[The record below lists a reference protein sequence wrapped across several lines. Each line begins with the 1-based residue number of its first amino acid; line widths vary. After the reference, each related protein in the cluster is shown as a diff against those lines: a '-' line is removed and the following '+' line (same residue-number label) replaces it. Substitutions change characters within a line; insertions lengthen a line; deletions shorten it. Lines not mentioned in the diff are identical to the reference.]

1 MNNKIQTINTKAQQD
16 AIDTA
21 MKVIRGID
29 DLAGNE
35 NFRNFMKSFSKRSDA
50 LALTILHEDK
60 LTHDERESLRNR
72 RLGILEVLMQPSE
85 DRAAQVGN
93 LARFGIEL

>member
-1 MNNKIQTINTKAQQD
+1 MNQKPPVITKPQQD

-21 MKVIRGID
+21 IKVIRGID
-29 DLAGNE
+29 ELAGNE

-85 DRAAQVGN
+85 DRAAQVGV
-93 LARFGIEL
+93 LARFGIEI